1 MPVIKKVINNNR
13 SNYRYAPNNVTMI
26 DFMYI
31 LTETNRLS
39 RNTYPSQHATMYNN
53 CGLGFIAEKC
63 IWCDEVGVETCGFNC
78 EDRDSITLESP
89 DVVFSSIAVR
99 LDRIAGKA
107 KGGEYFAIVVMTYMT
122 ICPTLLGFLHRCLH
136 LSIIPC

>member
-1 MPVIKKVINNNR
+1 VLRFK
-13 SNYRYAPNNVTMI
+13 SNA
-26 DFMYI
+26 
-31 LTETNRLS
+31 ETNRLS
-39 RNTYPSQHATMYNN
+39 INTYLSQHATMYNN
-53 CGLGFIAEKC
+53 CGLGFIAEKY